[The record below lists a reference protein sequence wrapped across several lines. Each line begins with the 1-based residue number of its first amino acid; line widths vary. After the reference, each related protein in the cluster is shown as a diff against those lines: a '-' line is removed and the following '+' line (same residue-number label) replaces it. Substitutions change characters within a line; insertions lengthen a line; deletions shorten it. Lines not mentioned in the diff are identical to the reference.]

1 MKKNSNRLSALLSL
15 LLLAAAASYGQI
27 LAEELRPF
35 DFNDKNYYQN
45 GVLAEFLIGRK
56 NGADNESV
64 IDFTDGPQY
73 SNVRITATFPA
84 YDEDGNTIFW
94 NYYAGLPKYGFTEDS
109 NGTRAIEIAFATPLY
124 VFPSATVKNSDRQAA
139 MIRTKDT
146 YFEKNQIGISAVF
159 FVEYSELSYTKA
171 GRAALEALAKQ
182 NGLSVDGTP
191 IIKTEEELYALR
203 KEGLVT
209 VTQPSLDEPYFTP
222 FAIAKVIQ
230 VPAGGITA
238 DAFLIYVKGS
248 DGKPLPSEADIVS
261 KFECY
266 RAGGVCF

>member
-1 MKKNSNRLSALLSL
+1 MKKNLIRLSALLSL
-15 LLLAAAASYGQI
+15 LLLTAAASYAQI

-35 DFNDKNYYQN
+35 DFTDKAYYQN
-45 GVLAEFLIGRK
+45 GVLAELLIGRK

-64 IDFTDGPQY
+64 IDSTDDSRY
-73 SNVRITATFPA
+73 TNVRITATFPA

-94 NYYAGLPKYGFTEDS
+94 NYYAGLPKNGFTEDT
-109 NGTRAIEIAFATPLY
+109 NGTRAVEIAFATPLY
-124 VFPSATVKNSDRQAA
+124 VFPSVTVKNSDRQAA
-139 MIRTKDT
+139 LIRTKDT

-159 FVEYSELSYTKA
+159 FVEYSALSNTKS
-171 GRAALEALAKQ
+171 GRAALQSLAKR
-182 NGLSVDGTP
+182 NGISVDGTP
-191 IIKTEEELYALR
+191 IIRTEEELYALR

-209 VTQPSLDEPYFTP
+209 VNQPSLDEPYFTP

-238 DAFLIYVKGS
+238 DAFLIYVKGG

-266 RAGGVCF
+266 RGRAVCF